1 MEFMIFREDEQ
12 EDVMSET
19 L

>member
-1 MEFMIFREDEQ
+1 MIFREDEQ
-12 EDVMSET
+12 EDIMSET